1 MKLEKVTILIA
12 FFCKVALLCNIT
24 ARRVE
29 KLCCAFY
36 YSHVQTAVLQQFRL
50 LQVARILTFDWLRV
64 SWSHTKH
71 RLTSPE
77 DATCYKPS
85 LSLAGKARNIFRFRT
100 SYYFLQQLFAI
111 CNSLICSKKVLFVWL
126 NAQHCFSICP
136 AAMLQKSYMVLFL
149 VLSYL

>member
-1 MKLEKVTILIA
+1 MFSDGVTYGSDLTTNTHHCCSCTHVYSITITVGVGDGSHKYLHVQQVKLEKVIILIA

-36 YSHVQTAVLQQFRL
+36 HSHVQAAVLQQFRL
-50 LQVARILTFDWLRV
+50 LQVARILVFDWLRV

-85 LSLAGKARNIFRFRT
+85 LSLAGKARNIFRF
-100 SYYFLQQLFAI
+100 
-111 CNSLICSKKVLFVWL
+111 CSKK
-126 NAQHCFSICP
+126 
-136 AAMLQKSYMVLFL
+136 
-149 VLSYL
+149 